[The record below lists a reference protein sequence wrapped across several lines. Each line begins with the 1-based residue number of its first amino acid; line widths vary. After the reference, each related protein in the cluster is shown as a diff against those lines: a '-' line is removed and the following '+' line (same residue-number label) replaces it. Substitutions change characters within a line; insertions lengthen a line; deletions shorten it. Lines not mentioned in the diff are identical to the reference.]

1 MFVIVLMRR
10 WPLAL
15 AFAALMLGV
24 LAAPSFAAT
33 QTKSFDYP
41 VDMNP
46 FEVEQESAIQYLEGV
61 EGYITGMSV
70 DVVNPDGTQVPIDR
84 VMLHHI
90 VFAQLGKQHPGCKT
104 ITQFDNKSTL
114 PAAGEPMY
122 AAGEERQV
130 MALPEGYGYPVA
142 KDAPIYMVW
151 MLMNHRGVKDNAS
164 IRYTVTWEDDPQAKQ
179 LKPVRPLWMDVA
191 NCKADPVY
199 DVPGGGKAGSID
211 ERRYDLIAPE
221 SGRIVAGGGHVH
233 GGGIATKIT
242 QPACE
247 NREVMTSKPAWGM
260 PDHSFYKV
268 RPILHE
274 PGPISMSGW
283 LSKEGFPVQAG
294 QRIRLTSQYDNSRPH
309 TRVMG
314 INVVYFAPG
323 EVNEACA
330 PPPTDGVNIQAADLR
345 NEPYRTKTPKFTVPL
360 TGVNS
365 KGRAVSISRP
375 PGKTRTVKSGTTIQA
390 RDSYF
395 SIPNV
400 AVKRGSKLTWRF
412 GTPTLHNVTVANGP
426 RGFASDNLNDGRK
439 FTVKFKVPGTYRL
452 MCTIH
457 PVGMTQ
463 TVTVR

>member
-1 MFVIVLMRR
+1 
-10 WPLAL
+10 
-15 AFAALMLGV
+15 MLGV
-24 LAAPSFAAT
+24 LAVPSFAAV

-41 VDMNP
+41 VSMDP
-46 FEVEQESAIQYLEGV
+46 FEVEQETAIVNPGV

-70 DVVNPDGTQVPIDR
+70 DVVNPDGSSVPIDR

-90 VFAQLGKQHPGCKT
+90 VFARLGVKHPGCDT
-104 ITQFDNKSTL
+104 ITQFDSKSTL

-130 MALPEGYGYPVA
+130 LALPPGYGYHIV
-142 KDAPIYMVW
+142 KDAPLYMVW
-151 MLMNHRGVKDNAS
+151 MLMNHRGVKDNAN
-164 IRYTVTWEDDPQAKQ
+164 IRYTITWEDSEQ

-199 DVPGGGKAGSID
+199 DVPGGGKPGSVH
-211 ERRYDLIAPE
+211 ERKYDLVAPE

-233 GGGIATKIT
+233 GGGIETQIT
-242 QPACE
+242 QPECD

-260 PDHSFYKV
+260 PDHPFYKV

-274 PGPISMSGW
+274 PGPVSMSGW
-283 LSKEGFPVQAG
+283 VSGQGHPIQKG
-294 QRIRLTSQYDNSRPH
+294 QRIRLTSRYDNERPH

-330 PPPTDGVNIQAADLR
+330 PAPTDAQNIQAAEQR
-345 NEPYRTKTPKFTVPL
+345 GEPYRTKTPKFAVPL
-360 TGVNS
+360 TGVDS
-365 KGRAVSISRP
+365 RGRAVTISRP
-375 PGKTRTVKSGTTIQA
+375 PGKTRVLKSGATIKA

-395 SIPNV
+395 SIPN
-400 AVKRGSKLTWRF
+400 AQVKKGAKLTWQF
-412 GTPTLHNVTVANGP
+412 GTPTLHNVTLANGP

-439 FTVKFKVPGTYRL
+439 FNMKFKVPGTYKL
-452 MCTIH
+452 MCTLH

>member
-1 MFVIVLMRR
+1 MRR

-15 AFAALMLGV
+15 TLAVLLLGV
-24 LAAPSFAAT
+24 LAVPANAAL

-41 VDMNP
+41 VDMDP
-46 FEVEQESAIQYLEGV
+46 FEVEQEQAIVNPGV

-70 DVVNPDGTQVPIDR
+70 DVVNPDGTQVPINR

-90 VFAQLGKQHPGCKT
+90 VFARLGVKHPGCDT
-104 ITQFDNKSTL
+104 ITGFDSKTKL

-130 MALPEGYGYPVA
+130 MALPQGYGYKITA
-142 KDAPIYMVW
+142 DAPLYMVW
-151 MLMNHRGVKDNAS
+151 MLMNHRGVKDNAQ
-164 IRYTVTWEDDPQAKQ
+164 IRYTITWEDSEE
-179 LKPVRPLWMDVA
+179 LKPVRPLWLDVA
-191 NCKADPVY
+191 NCKSDPVY
-199 DVPGGGKAGSID
+199 NVPGGGKAGSVH
-211 ERRYDLIAPE
+211 ERTYDFVAPE

-233 GGGIATKIT
+233 GGGVETAVT
-242 QPACE
+242 QPDCD
-247 NREVMTSKPAWGM
+247 NREIMASRPAWGM
-260 PDHSFYKV
+260 PDHAFYKV

-274 PGPISMSGW
+274 PGPISMTGW
-283 LSKEGFPVQAG
+283 LSSQGHPVQKG
-294 QRIRLTSQYDNSRPH
+294 QRIRLISRYDNSRPH

-314 INVVYFAPG
+314 IHVAYFAPG
-323 EVNEACA
+323 EVSEPCG
-330 PPPTDGVNIQAADLR
+330 PPPTDAVNIQPAEVR
-345 NEPYRTKTPKFTVPL
+345 GEQFRTKTPTFVVPL

-375 PGKTRTVKSGTTIQA
+375 PGKTRRVKSGATIQA
-390 RDSYF
+390 KDSFF

-400 AVKRGSKLTWRF
+400 EVKKGSKLSWRF
-412 GTPTLHNVTVANGP
+412 GTPSLHNVTLANGP

-439 FTVKFKVPGTYRL
+439 FGVKFKVPGTYRL
-452 MCTIH
+452 MCTLH

>member
-1 MFVIVLMRR
+1 MRR
-10 WPLAL
+10 WPIALTLAV
-15 AFAALMLGV
+15 LMLGT
-24 LAAPSFAAT
+24 LAATANAE
-33 QTKSFDYP
+33 QRTKEFDYP
-41 VDMNP
+41 VDMDP
-46 FEVEQESAIQYLEGV
+46 FEVEQETAIVNPGV

-70 DVVNPDGTQVPIDR
+70 DVVNPDGTQVPINR

-90 VFAQLGKQHPGCKT
+90 VFARLGVKHPGCDT
-104 ITQFDNKSTL
+104 ITGFDSKTKL

-130 MALPEGYGYPVA
+130 LALPPGYGYKITA
-142 KDAPIYMVW
+142 DAPIYMVW
-151 MLMNHRGVKDNAS
+151 MLMNHRGVKDNAQ
-164 IRYTVTWEDDPQAKQ
+164 IRYTITWEDSEE

-199 DVPGGGKAGSID
+199 NVPGGGKAGSVH
-211 ERRYDLIAPE
+211 ERTYDLVAPE

-242 QPACE
+242 QPDCG
-247 NREVMTSKPAWGM
+247 NREIMTSRPAWGM
-260 PDHSFYKV
+260 ADHPFYKV

-283 LSKEGFPVQAG
+283 LSSQGFPVRAG

-314 INVVYFAPG
+314 INLVYFAPG
-323 EVNEACA
+323 EVNEDCA
-330 PPPTDGVNIQAADLR
+330 PAPTDGVDIQAAELR
-345 NEPYRTKTPKFTVPL
+345 GEPYRTKTPRFTVPL
-360 TGVNS
+360 TGVDS
-365 KGRAVSISRP
+365 RGRAVSISRP
-375 PGKTRTVKSGTTIQA
+375 PGRTRTVKSGATIQA
-390 RDSYF
+390 KDSYF

-400 AVKRGSKLTWRF
+400 ELRRGSKLSWKF
-412 GTPTLHNVTVANGP
+412 GTPTLHNVTLANGP

-439 FTVKFKVPGTYRL
+439 FGVKFKVPGTYRL